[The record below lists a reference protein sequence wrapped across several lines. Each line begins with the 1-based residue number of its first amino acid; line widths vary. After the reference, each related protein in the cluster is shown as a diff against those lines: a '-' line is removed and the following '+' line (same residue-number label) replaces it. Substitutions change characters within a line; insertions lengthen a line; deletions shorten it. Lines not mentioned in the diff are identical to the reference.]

1 MRSVR
6 VCAAGGG
13 SRGGWVGPPH
23 TLRTPVG
30 LGTGTGSGSGSG
42 SGSAQAQAGA
52 RAGAR
57 GLPTTPPL
65 DDRGGAGP

>member
-42 SGSAQAQAGA
+42 SGSARALGGAG
-52 RAGAR
+52 GGGG
-57 GLPTTPPL
+57 GLRTTPPL
-65 DDRGGAGP
+65 DDGGGAGP